1 MDSCRG
7 LSHGQ
12 LEYVEIK
19 IIMLLKNKNITVVGA
34 GCTGVETSNFL
45 VSKEAFVVLV
55 DIKSPIE
62 LEKNILSLS
71 PSVRT
76 LFGCSEIPKSSDLI
90 VLSPGVNINAPFLEE
105 PRKRGIQI
113 ISEIELAFRFTKTP
127 IIAVT
132 GTNGKSTV
140 TTLIGNILKQAG
152 KKVAVGGNLGTPFV
166 ALLQQDPVDYFVL
179 EISTFQLEGIKTFR
193 PSIAVILNITP
204 DHLDRHKTLEEY
216 ADLKGRVSAFQNDGD
231 ILVLNKDDEKVMKQ
245 GKLSKA
251 KKVFFS
257 LVDKVD
263 EGAYLEDGSMF
274 TCFDGRKQ
282 RVLSVGDLNTAM
294 RFQVENLLSA
304 MVVATIV
311 NTAKADIVNI
321 AMKFEGLDHRVEWV
335 RKVRGVDFI
344 NDSKGTN
351 MGALQKSLKV
361 FSRPIILIAGGKD
374 KGGDFRVLKNIFKGK
389 VKHLVLIGET
399 KNKFRKILN
408 GSFSYED
415 AESMEDAVERS
426 MSKATVGDIVLLS
439 PGCSSFDMFKDF
451 IERGNQFK
459 EIVGRL

>member
-55 DIKSPIE
+55 DIKSPVE

-216 ADLKGRVSAFQNDGD
+216 ADLKGRISAFQNDGD
-231 ILVLNKDDEKVMKQ
+231 ILVLNKDDGKVMNQ

-335 RKVRGVDFI
+335 RKVRGVDFV

-351 MGALQKSLKV
+351 VGALQKSLKV
-361 FSRPIILIAGGKD
+361 F
-374 KGGDFRVLKNIFKGK
+374 
-389 VKHLVLIGET
+389 
-399 KNKFRKILN
+399 
-408 GSFSYED
+408 FSSHYFNC
-415 AESMEDAVERS
+415 
-426 MSKATVGDIVLLS
+426 GW
-439 PGCSSFDMFKDF
+439 
-451 IERGNQFK
+451 
-459 EIVGRL
+459 